1 MEVKLEKVFAI
12 AAPAAA
18 AWRLLSDVKGMAECM
33 PGAQI
38 TEQVDAT
45 HYNGQVTAKLGPASA
60 AFKGTLEVKSVDVTK
75 REIHILGKGMDAKGG
90 SAASMDLTANVRDT
104 GNGSCELVGVSVVTV
119 SGRLASFGGRMMV
132 QVSDQILK
140 QFGANFANRAIAAAE
155 GTGAAHAAME
165 VAEQP
170 RELNAFAL
178 LWSVMVD
185 FIKSLFGRKN
195 SNTIK

>member
-45 HYNGQVTAKLGPASA
+45 HYNGQVNAKLGPATA
-60 AFKGTLEVKSVDVTK
+60 AFKGTLELKGVDAAK
-75 REIHILGKGMDAKGG
+75 REIHIFGKGMDAKGG
-90 SAASMDLTANVRDT
+90 SAASMDLTAHIRDT
-104 GNGSCELVGVSVVTV
+104 GNGSCELVGVSLVTV
-119 SGRLASFGGRMMV
+119 SGKLASFGGRMMV

-140 QFGANFANRAIAAAE
+140 QFGANFANRAVAMGE
-155 GTGAAHAAME
+155 GSGAAHAAME

-178 LWSVMVD
+178 LWGVLVA
-185 FIKSLFGRKN
+185 FFKGLFSRKN
-195 SNTIK
+195 SNTN